1 MKKTNL
7 LVKALLI
14 TLCLS
19 MVLQLAAC
27 GGDASKGNSK
37 GNQAGVEA
45 GPQRVE
51 GLLFEEREVADA
63 NIDML
68 IWWPPKSDIQ
78 EINSL
83 YYKKYGGKVR
93 VIEKN
98 WDAKTSTISSYVAA
112 GTPCDVVLLAG
123 GDIQTFAAQGLLD
136 AIPMD
141 KLAQDSQY
149 LDYDY
154 MATGTANYKGNTY
167 AIAYNDVTGTRFN
180 PMAYNA
186 KLFKQYGVKTP
197 YEHFKE
203 GNWDFAQF
211 RKTAAEMTIDTDDDG
226 FVDLFG
232 FDASLVVFGS
242 LFSANAVQPLKF
254 SNNKYS
260 LNLGDARVLEAYQF
274 YSDMFNLDKSINQ
287 TEFKFYQNFLNGR
300 CAMVQFSI
308 DSYAQCYLDG
318 MEAGSIELCI
328 FPSGPSAK
336 GKYFVSSS
344 AHTYV
349 ASVKGTNN
357 LDATIAWAEC
367 AISVWQE
374 LAQDSPRETLDYYWS
389 ANEKARIQEFN
400 AVVVPFKETGLKLN
414 AEGVAGTNYITA
426 TSLTAQNMMFDIRK
440 NISVQ
445 TVIEKYKPTLQGQLD
460 IVNGQLANGK

>member
-1 MKKTNL
+1 MKNIFT
-7 LVKALLI
+7 KALLI
-14 TLCLS
+14 TLSLV

-27 GGDASKGNSK
+27 GGNASNGK
-37 GNQAGVEA
+37 GNQAGVQS

-51 GLLFEEREVADA
+51 GLLFPEREVADV

-68 IWWPPKSDIQ
+68 IWWPPKSDIS
-78 EINSL
+78 EINAL

-93 VIEKN
+93 VIEKI

-112 GTPCDVVLLAG
+112 GTPCEVVLLAG
-123 GDIQTFAAQGLLD
+123 GDIQTFASQGLLD
-136 AIPMD
+136 VID
-141 KLAQDSQY
+141 TTKLVQDSPY
-149 LDYDY
+149 LDYDF
-154 MATGTANYKGNTY
+154 MATDVANYKGNTY
-167 AIAYNDVTGTRFN
+167 AIAYNDVTGTCFT

-211 RKTAAEMTIDTDDDG
+211 RKTAAEMTMDTDDDG
-226 FVDLFG
+226 FTDLFG
-232 FDASLVVFGS
+232 FDASIVVYGQLFG
-242 LFSANAVQPLKF
+242 ANACRPIKF
-254 SNNKYS
+254 NNNKYS
-260 LNLGDARVLEAYQF
+260 LNLDDSRVLEVYQL
-274 YSDMFNLDKSINQ
+274 YSDMYNIDKSINQ
-287 TEFKFYQNFLNGR
+287 TEFKEYQNFLNGR
-300 CAMVQFSI
+300 CAMVCFSI

-318 MEAGSIELCI
+318 MQPGTAELCI
-328 FPSGPSAK
+328 FPSGTAAN
-336 GKYFVSSS
+336 GKYFKSAS

-349 ASVKGTNN
+349 GSVKGTNN
-357 LDATIAWAEC
+357 MDATIAWAEC

-389 ANEKARIQEFN
+389 ADEKARIQEFN